1 VRRFEHNLPV
11 LLLMLFVASS
21 LQAHQFHCVDTLL
34 DEYAYANNQQ
44 LRVYMNAATAV
55 DDGVDS
61 HFPFDNNPG
70 AEMGVRA
77 RMAVSSSSKA
87 C

>member
-1 VRRFEHNLPV
+1 MDDSR
-11 LLLMLFVASS
+11 
-21 LQAHQFHCVDTLL
+21 
-34 DEYAYANNQQ
+34 NQQ
-44 LRVYMNAATAV
+44 LRVYTNALEFATAV

-61 HFPFDNNPG
+61 RFPLDNDPG
-70 AEMGVRA
+70 AEMGATA